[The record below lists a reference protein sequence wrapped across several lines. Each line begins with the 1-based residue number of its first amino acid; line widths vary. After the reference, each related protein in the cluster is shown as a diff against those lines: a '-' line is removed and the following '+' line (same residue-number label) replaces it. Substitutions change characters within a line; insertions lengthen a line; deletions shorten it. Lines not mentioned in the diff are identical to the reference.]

1 MPVQVA
7 DLSDIEH
14 DPHLRVLFD
23 AGWRSLV
30 VIPLVRPDRIVGAL
44 VVRRLTPGAFSDET
58 CDMLTAFASQSA
70 IALTNARLH
79 QQLELQR
86 RELVTSSQ
94 HKSDFLASMSH
105 ELRTPL
111 NAVIGFSEVLLE
123 RMFGE
128 LNDRQ
133 ADYVQDILD
142 AGRHLLALLNDVL
155 DLSKVEAGRMEL
167 DVTTFPAADAIHSV
181 LALVREAAGSTA
193 SSSASTPRT
202 RRPTSRPT
210 SCGSSRSCSTWS
222 ATR

>member
-1 MPVQVA
+1 M
-7 DLSDIEH
+7 
-14 DPHLRVLFD
+14 
-23 AGWRSLV
+23 

-58 CDMLTAFASQSA
+58 CDMLTTFASQSA
-70 IALTNARLH
+70 IALTNARLYE
-79 QQLELQR
+79 QLELQR
-86 RELVTSSQ
+86 RELATTSQ

-123 RMFGE
+123 RMFGD

-155 DLSKVEAGRMEL
+155 DLSQGRGRP
-167 DVTTFPAADAIHSV
+167 DGA
-181 LALVREAAGSTA
+181 RA
-193 SSSASTPRT
+193 SPPSRRSTPSRACW
-202 RRPTSRPT
+202 RSCASALPPARGGRALRPGGRARPTSRPT
-210 SCGSSRSCSTWS
+210 SC
-222 ATR
+222 A